1 MCNLFKKI
9 LGSVTT
15 MTSLYTN
22 TQVQNANAIFQF
34 FLQKGCSQQQAAA
47 FVGNIEGE
55 CSLLTELVGDNDTAF
70 AIFQWHSDRIAEIF
84 KGTGINV
91 KTANLTQQLEAALWE
106 LQFGWY
112 RSVWPKFI
120 ATKTV
125 QDAVTVL
132 VENYEQSASAA
143 SDIKKRVAYANYWY
157 GQFVKAKKE
166 IEMTHGNFYTNIIK
180 KDHRF
185 KSIHTI
191 KDLNLL
197 EPGTRAACQALLKDC
212 RALGHDVRITETY
225 RSQARQM
232 EVFRLGY
239 SHLRKVGCHGYGVA
253 FDVGVWIDGKY
264 EDDGDPYYK
273 FLLPLARKY
282 YLVSG
287 QDWAEPHH
295 HHSFIDYGHF
305 QRIPVSRQGE
315 LFRGEFYPPEN
326 YNPYEDG
333 AELP

>member
-1 MCNLFKKI
+1 MNL
-9 LGSVTT
+9 
-15 MTSLYTN
+15 LYN
-22 TQVQNANAIFQF
+22 QDQVQNAKIIWTF
-34 FLQKGCSQQQAAA
+34 FKSKGCTATQAAA
-47 FVGNIEGE
+47 WVGNIDGE
-55 CSLLTELVGDNDTAF
+55 TSLVIGPVGDGGEAF
-70 AIFQWHSDRIAEIF
+70 GVSQWHSDRIEEIK
-84 KGTGINV
+84 KGIGIDV
-91 KTANLTQQLEAALWE
+91 RTAPLEQQLEAIYWE
-106 LQFGWY
+106 VTKGWY
-112 RSVWPKFI
+112 KTVWGKFI